1 MAELFETRTLSLN
14 SINQSINQ
22 MNIFLKLKSIRY
34 PYLSILAAV
43 LGFLN
48 LS

>member
-1 MAELFETRTLSLN
+1 MTEILATKTLSLN
-14 SINQSINQ
+14 SINQSNKH
-22 MNIFLKLKSIRY
+22 IFLKLNSTKYS
-34 PYLSILAAV
+34 YLSILAAV